1 MKFNGF
7 HRLHNESCI
16 VMRGVVCKKN
26 VAHRRMT
33 SRIEKPRFL
42 LLGGAL
48 EYQHEMDH
56 LKMVVAKID
65 AHQPDVLLV
74 EKSVSQYAQEFSLF
88 QEEHGIAGQAGKK
101 MVKTLMYFEG
111 CPKPFGCTILLRGAN
126 GDELKKVKHVVQ
138 YGVFVAYHLALETSF
153 LADEGTSLPEL
164 PLNAA
169 ALTVAL
175 PDKPSNIERS
185 ISTIP
190 GFTFF
195 KVESGIF
202 LVADTVTTGFDCE
215 MSTSGD
221 TFSITTSSTSPEP
234 SLSLTSFTAPE
245 LLLNPPK
252 EENLYTWISVYHS
265 TVRHRAKSVAVL
277 ELIYPPKEALS
288 VVPCRSCPELYKSR
302 VLELNAY
309 ILLHHNVNFTASQFK
324 FYRITI

>member
-1 MKFNGF
+1 
-7 HRLHNESCI
+7 
-16 VMRGVVCKKN
+16 
-26 VAHRRMT
+26 
-33 SRIEKPRFL
+33 
-42 LLGGAL
+42 
-48 EYQHEMDH
+48 EMDH

-65 AHQPDVLLV
+65 AYQLDVLLV
-74 EKSVSQYAQEFSLF
+74 EKSVSF

-111 CPKPFGCTILLRGAN
+111 CPKPFGWTILLRGAN

-138 YGVFVAYHLALETSF
+138 YDVFAAYHLALETSF
-153 LADEGTSLPEL
+153 QADEGTSLPEL
-164 PLNAA
+164 PLNVA

-175 PDKPSNIERS
+175 PNKPSNIERS

-195 KVESGIF
+195 KVESRIF

-221 TFSITTSSTSPEP
+221 TFSITTSTTSPEP

-302 VLELNAY
+302 VLELNASDDRG
-309 ILLHHNVNFTASQFK
+309 INVVRTIIKNFAVVDVGSAQHGYHLTPFL
-324 FYRITI
+324 

>member
-48 EYQHEMDH
+48 EYQHVSNHISSFDT
-56 LKMVVAKID
+56 
-65 AHQPDVLLV
+65 LL
-74 EKSVSQYAQEFSLF
+74 QF

-252 EENLYTWISVYHS
+252 EENLYTWISVYQS

-302 VLELNAY
+302 VLELNASDDRG
-309 ILLHHNVNFTASQFK
+309 INVVRTIIKNFAVVDVGSAQHGYHLTQFL
-324 FYRITI
+324 

>member
-1 MKFNGF
+1 
-7 HRLHNESCI
+7 I

-74 EKSVSQYAQEFSLF
+74 EKSVSQYAQEYLLAKDISLVLNIKRPLLERIARF

-169 ALTVAL
+169 ALIVAL

-185 ISTIP
+185 ISTIL
-190 GFTFF
+190 GFTFS
-195 KVESGIF
+195 KWNQ
-202 LVADTVTTGFDCE
+202 
-215 MSTSGD
+215 
-221 TFSITTSSTSPEP
+221 
-234 SLSLTSFTAPE
+234 LSLTSFTAPE

-252 EENLYTWISVYHS
+252 EENLYTWISVYQS

-277 ELIYPPKEALS
+277 KLIYPPKEALS

-302 VLELNAY
+302 VLELNASDDRG
-309 ILLHHNVNFTASQFK
+309 INVVRTIIKNFAVVDVGSAQHGYHLTLFL
-324 FYRITI
+324 